1 MFSVT
6 LFCTRSELP
15 MLEKSRPSKLDQFLL
30 SKQMAQWDPTFYAS
44 LDFSLVLWI
53 RNYFFGSG
61 SGSHFPPSFGSG
73 SCKKFWILTDPDPQH
88 SFSIYLVVCLSGAE
102 RMRVMANLL
111 ELRVCFLLATTPAKN
126 VNFKGTISQEKCVEL
141 RLWDKKGT
149 KLSWFVIFKMCK
161 PHLT

>member
-1 MFSVT
+1 M
-6 LFCTRSELP
+6 
-15 MLEKSRPSKLDQFLL
+15 
-30 SKQMAQWDPTFYAS
+30 
-44 LDFSLVLWI
+44 
-53 RNYFFGSG
+53 
-61 SGSHFPPSFGSG
+61 
-73 SCKKFWILTDPDPQH
+73 DPDPQH

-149 KLSWFVIFKMCK
+149 KLS
-161 PHLT
+161 

>member
-6 LFCTRSELP
+6 LFYTRSELP
-15 MLEKSRPSKLDQFLL
+15 MLEKSRPSEFDQFLL
-30 SKQMAQWDPTFYAS
+30 SKKMAQWDPIFYAL
-44 LDFSLVLWI
+44 LDFSIVLWI

-73 SCKKFWILTDPDPQH
+73 SCKKFWILTDPDPQY
-88 SFSIYLVVCLSGAE
+88 SW
-102 RMRVMANLL
+102 MRVMANLL